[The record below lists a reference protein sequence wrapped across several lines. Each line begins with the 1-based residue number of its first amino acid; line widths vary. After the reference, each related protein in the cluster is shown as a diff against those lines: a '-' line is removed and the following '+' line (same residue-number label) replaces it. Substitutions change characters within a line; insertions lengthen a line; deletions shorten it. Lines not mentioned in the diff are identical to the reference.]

1 MDYNK
6 YMIYVNDICDIES
19 AVFLKSLILKYGIA
33 TVVPKTDLSFLKDR

>member
-19 AVFLKSLILKYGIA
+19 AVFLKSLILKCGIA
-33 TVVPKTDLSFLKDR
+33 TVVPKTVFTISKDR